1 MVIRKGLTEDMF
13 PIRNILLDM
22 HSETTLS
29 VPSVDMEKLTYHI
42 LYTLKHGYVFV
53 AVLKDKIIGT
63 IGGTVNSDWWSEEK
77 HLADLWFYV
86 SPSNRKSTAGRR
98 LIKEF
103 INVAKDAK
111 MKLKLGH
118 VYSGDIERK
127 DKFYERL
134 GFTKAGS
141 LFTEA

>member
-63 IGGTVNSDWWSEEK
+63 IGCRS
-77 HLADLWFYV
+77 
-86 SPSNRKSTAGRR
+86 
-98 LIKEF
+98 
-103 INVAKDAK
+103 
-111 MKLKLGH
+111 
-118 VYSGDIERK
+118 
-127 DKFYERL
+127 
-134 GFTKAGS
+134 
-141 LFTEA
+141 